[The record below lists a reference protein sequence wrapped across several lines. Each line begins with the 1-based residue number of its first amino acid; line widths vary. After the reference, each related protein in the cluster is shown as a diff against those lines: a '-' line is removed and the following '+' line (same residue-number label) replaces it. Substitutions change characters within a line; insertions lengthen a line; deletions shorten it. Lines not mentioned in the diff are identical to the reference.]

1 MTHFGCEARNLT
13 LSFYWGLTPQ
23 KKKKKE
29 RKKELDFAHIV
40 LHVIFFF
47 FAYAFPMTCLDV
59 CEIKQKE
66 RVRLDCVHIA
76 LHAIL
81 LT

>member
-29 RKKELDFAHIV
+29 KKKVRFRTHRIARDFD
-40 LHVIFFF
+40 F